1 MMGSRLDDLAQAQQN
16 VLSMIQK
23 LHNGQQEEDNG
34 ETLL

>member
-1 MMGSRLDDLAQAQQN
+1 MGSLLDDLAQAQQN

-23 LHNGQQEEDNG
+23 LQNGQQEEDNG